1 MFAAVKLVHEF
12 DGGDIDTSGIAEL
25 ATAVEALSNSVLHT
39 NLDAFADSDVV
50 ELMQRV
56 ETCKS
61 NCRRWIHG

>member
-1 MFAAVKLVHEF
+1 MNSMGVTL
-12 DGGDIDTSGIAEL
+12 DTCGIAEL